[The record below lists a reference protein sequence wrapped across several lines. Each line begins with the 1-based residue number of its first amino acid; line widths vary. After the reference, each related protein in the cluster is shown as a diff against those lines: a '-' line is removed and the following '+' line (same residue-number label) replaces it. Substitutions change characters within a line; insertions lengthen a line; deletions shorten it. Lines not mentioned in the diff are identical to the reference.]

1 MDGKRQRRCPAATE
15 AWIGGWVGGA
25 AIGVLN
31 GAARELTYGRVVSER
46 VANQVSVA
54 TAIVGFLTYF
64 DFLQHRRPL
73 RSRRQALAVGGSWV
87 ALTLCFEFGFGRARG
102 KAWGELTAEYDVRRG
117 RLWPLVLL
125 TVAAG
130 PEIARRRDA
139 R

>member
-1 MDGKRQRRCPAATE
+1 MDAKRERRCSGTTE
-15 AWIGGWVGGA
+15 AWIGGWLGGA
-25 AIGVLN
+25 AIGVAN
-31 GAARELTYGRVVSER
+31 GAARELTYGRLLPER

-54 TAIVGFLTYF
+54 TATAGFLAYF
-64 DFLQHRRPL
+64 EFLEHRRPL

-87 ALTLCFEFGFGRARG
+87 ALTLCFEFGLGRARG

>member
-1 MDGKRQRRCPAATE
+1 MDGRRKERCPGTTE
-15 AWIGGWVGGA
+15 AWIAGWLGGA
-25 AIGVLN
+25 AIGVAN
-31 GAARELTYGRVVSER
+31 GAARELTYGRLLPER

-54 TAIVGFLTYF
+54 TAIASFLTYF

-73 RSRRQALAVGGSWV
+73 RSRHQALTIGGTWV
-87 ALTLCFEFGFGRARG
+87 AMTLCFEFGLGRARG
-102 KAWGELTAEYDVRRG
+102 ENWSELTAEYDVRRG

-130 PEIARRRDA
+130 PEVARRRDV